1 LVALE
6 GVKVAVKVWLPVAML
21 PILNVQMAVPEL
33 TVTLEQ
39 SASESVESTKATVP
53 AAADGV
59 TVAVSVMLAPTIAV
73 LLEDDT
79 VVVVAVGVD
88 ELLEMLLEPQPAAKI
103 VTTVS
108 NPAAVT
114 QGSGRRTFISYLIM

>member
-1 LVALE
+1 MALE

>member
-1 LVALE
+1 VALE

-88 ELLEMLLEPQPAAKI
+88 ELLERLLEPQPAAKI